1 MIITH
6 TIKGKGV
13 HFTEGKHEWHS
24 KVATKDELKIVAKE
38 LGIEEAMA

>member
-1 MIITH
+1 MIIAH

-24 KVATKDELKIVAKE
+24 KVATKEELRIIAKE
-38 LGIEEAMA
+38 LRIEEVVS